1 MGLIKTKQKTKRMKE
16 PIVTVEKITPAIAS
30 EWLEHNLPTNRA
42 ITQRHVE
49 RLLKDL
55 EKGLWKMDGHPYRFD
70 KDGNLLDG
78 QHRLLAISKSGKT
91 VMGVVVRGLERD
103 AFYSMDTGRKRSTGD
118 TLHIAGETNAS
129 LLAGGLMVIAQYL
142 RDGTIDTNVLPS
154 TSELVDVLSTVP
166 KIRESVRIVL
176 ASQNLAR
183 ARTGANKQLLPPALA
198 VGLHCMFDEKD
209 APLADELVRGMCTG
223 FDPDKRPVFCLLR
236 ERMMGNRLA
245 KAKLPRTIVAA
256 MTIKAWNAER
266 AKTPLKMLRVGAG
279 EAFPEIK

>member
-1 MGLIKTKQKTKRMKE
+1 
-16 PIVTVEKITPAIAS
+16 
-30 EWLEHNLPTNRA
+30 
-42 ITQRHVE
+42 
-49 RLLKDL
+49 
-55 EKGLWKMDGHPYRFD
+55 
-70 KDGNLLDG
+70 
-78 QHRLLAISKSGKT
+78 
-91 VMGVVVRGLERD
+91 
-103 AFYSMDTGRKRSTGD
+103 
-118 TLHIAGETNAS
+118 
-129 LLAGGLMVIAQYL
+129 
-142 RDGTIDTNVLPS
+142 
-154 TSELVDVLSTVP
+154 
-166 KIRESVRIVL
+166 VL